1 MFLSQFD
8 SLRGSY
14 FICTRTR
21 WLIDVGK
28 DSEGMRVI
36 ADLHGGD
43 PEDREA
49 KAEFQEIKDK
59 VMADVRSSTRCWK
72 VKTKGSAVATFW

>member
-1 MFLSQFD
+1 
-8 SLRGSY
+8 
-14 FICTRTR
+14 
-21 WLIDVGK
+21 
-28 DSEGMRVI
+28 MRVI

-59 VMADVRSSTRCWK
+59 VMADVCIQQLLHAMYILRNSH
-72 VKTKGSAVATFW
+72 